1 MNYSKLN
8 LLIRSNKKSVPEIA
22 SICGLTKATLYNI
35 LSGQDTKVSTI
46 EKLCSVLSITP
57 AELFLDDNET
67 SFITAHT
74 TGDYSPAVSGVN
86 ENVTVYATSDKE
98 TILSERV
105 AHLTEK
111 NEMLTAMIKEK
122 ERLIN
127 VLLKTTK

>member
-22 SICGLTKATLYNI
+22 AICGLTKATLYNI

-57 AELFLDDNET
+57 AELFLDDNDT
-67 SFITAHT
+67 SVITSHT
-74 TGDYSPAVSGVN
+74 TGDYSPALSGVN

-111 NEMLTAMIKEK
+111 NEMLTEMIKEK
-122 ERLIN
+122 ERLIT
-127 VLLKTTK
+127 VLLNKNN

>member
-22 SICGLTKATLYNI
+22 AICGLTKATLYNI

-67 SFITAHT
+67 SVITAHT
-74 TGDYSPAVSGVN
+74 TGDYSPALSGVN

-111 NEMLTAMIKEK
+111 NEMLTEMIKEK

-127 VLLKTTK
+127 VLMKTNN

>member
-67 SFITAHT
+67 SVITAHT
-74 TGDYSPAVSGVN
+74 TGDYSPALSGVN

-122 ERLIN
+122 ERLIS
-127 VLLKTTK
+127 VLMNQTK

>member
-22 SICGLTKATLYNI
+22 AICGLTKATLYNI

-67 SFITAHT
+67 SVITAQT
-74 TGDYSPAVSGVN
+74 TVFSGM
-86 ENVTVYATSDKE
+86 
-98 TILSERV
+98 LSF
-105 AHLTEK
+105 
-111 NEMLTAMIKEK
+111 
-122 ERLIN
+122 
-127 VLLKTTK
+127 